1 MCVVPFSKPSIAPS
15 TDQEQEAF
23 EELEDMLS
31 EGTLSSVCGWAI
43 SLEKVL
49 VNKEKVRE
57 MKSVVREHL
66 EGRFA
71 SNWTLLAV
79 CHMLYTQQTLLDFFL
94 IMQLLLE
101 SGFPALVDGALEFIF
116 QQSKNCS
123 HGLEGAST
131 VIDVIVK
138 TIDPFQR
145 ELVRW
150 RKEE

>member
-79 CHMLYTQQTLLDFFL
+79 CHMLYTQQTLLDFF
-94 IMQLLLE
+94 
-101 SGFPALVDGALEFIF
+101 
-116 QQSKNCS
+116 
-123 HGLEGAST
+123 
-131 VIDVIVK
+131 
-138 TIDPFQR
+138 
-145 ELVRW
+145 
-150 RKEE
+150 